1 MHPIPRPR
9 LAIFSGVLFAAVGL
23 IYYLVSHDIGGAAL
37 ESILGI
43 AMSIMF
49 YVLMTGSPRG

>member
-9 LAIFSGVLFAAVGL
+9 LAIFSGLLFAAVGV
-23 IYYLVSHDIGGAAL
+23 IYYSVSHDIGGASM
-37 ESILGI
+37 EIILGI
-43 AMSIMF
+43 AMSLMF

>member
-9 LAIFSGVLFAAVGL
+9 LAIFSGLLFAAVGV
-23 IYYLVSHDIGGAAL
+23 IYYAFSHDIGGASM
-37 ESILGI
+37 EIILGFS
-43 AMSIMF
+43 MSLMF

>member
-9 LAIFSGVLFAAVGL
+9 MAIFTGVLFAAVG
-23 IYYLVSHDIGGAAL
+23 IVYYLISHDIGGASM
-37 ESILGI
+37 EMILGI
-43 AMSIMF
+43 SMSLMA

>member
-9 LAIFSGVLFAAVGL
+9 MAILTGVLFAAVG
-23 IYYLVSHDIGGAAL
+23 IVYYLVSHDIGGASM
-37 ESILGI
+37 EMILGI
-43 AMSIMF
+43 AMSLMA

>member
-9 LAIFSGVLFAAVGL
+9 LAIFSGLLFAAVGVA
-23 IYYLVSHDIGGAAL
+23 YYLVSHDIGGASM
-37 ESILGI
+37 EMILGI
-43 AMSIMF
+43 SMSMMF

>member
-9 LAIFSGVLFAAVGL
+9 LAILTGVLFAVVGL
-23 IYYLVSHDIGGAAL
+23 VYYLVSDDIGGASMEA
-37 ESILGI
+37 ILGI
-43 AMSIMF
+43 AMSLMA

>member
-23 IYYLVSHDIGGAAL
+23 IYYLVSHDIDGAAM

-43 AMSIMF
+43 AMILMA

>member
-9 LAIFSGVLFAAVGL
+9 LAIFSGILFAAVGL
-23 IYYLVSHDIGGAAL
+23 IYYLVSHDIGGASMEA
-37 ESILGI
+37 ILGI
-43 AMSIMF
+43 SMSLMF

>member
-1 MHPIPRPR
+1 MHPIPGRAWQSSPASCSR
-9 LAIFSGVLFAAVGL
+9 SSAWSTTWSAD
-23 IYYLVSHDIGGAAL
+23 DIGGASM

-43 AMSIMF
+43 AMSLMF